1 MVGYRQLMSGTAVDN
16 APALHF
22 QQRIGIEI
30 AHEDAQD
37 LGVATG
43 DRLTVDYQSGSITG
57 PAVVLR
63 SLRQGVVRLA
73 TPVPYIGPGT
83 VKAALEDGRWL
94 TASSPP
100 SSSRW
105 CS

>member
-1 MVGYRQLMSGTAVDN
+1 MVGYRQLMSGAAADN

-22 QQRIGIEI
+22 QRRIGIEI

-43 DRLTVDYQSGSITG
+43 DRLSVSYQSGSIAG

-63 SLRQGVVRLA
+63 SLRPGVVRLA

-83 VKAALEDGRWL
+83 VRADRGGRRWL
-94 TASSPP
+94 TASSRP
-100 SSSRW
+100 S
-105 CS
+105 